1 MKAII
6 STKTHAVLDYLA
18 GALITFS
25 PWIFGFAHL
34 GGAPLFIPLLI
45 GSMQLVMALFSQH
58 QLGLF
63 KAVPMQ
69 LHLTIDMLAGCVLIA
84 SPFIYGFAQLVV
96 WPHVLLGIFS
106 LSAGLLTQNS
116 PLYRVRFFD
125 ERGY

>member
-6 STKTHAVLDYLA
+6 STKTHAVLDYVA

-25 PWIFGFAHL
+25 PWIFGFANL
-34 GGAPLFIPLLI
+34 GGAPLLIPVFI
-45 GSMQLVMALFSQH
+45 GSMQLVMAVFSKH

-63 KAVPMQ
+63 KAIPMQ

-84 SPFIYGFAQLVV
+84 SPFLYGFAQLVV
-96 WPHVLLGIFS
+96 WPHVLLGVVS
-106 LSAGLLTQNS
+106 LSAGLLTYGS
-116 PLYRVRFFD
+116 LLYKVQVYD